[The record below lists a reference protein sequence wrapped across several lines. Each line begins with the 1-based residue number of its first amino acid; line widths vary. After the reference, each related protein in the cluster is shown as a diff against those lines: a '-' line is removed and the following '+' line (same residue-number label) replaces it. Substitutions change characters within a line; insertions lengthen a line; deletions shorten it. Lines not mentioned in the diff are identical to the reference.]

1 MIQVSGM
8 PFQPSDSWKPD
19 QIETTIIKAL
29 QKTPNIY
36 SFSSEKELLF
46 EVRSRKNI
54 ILSAKEMNDGESTFA
69 TFRTARCNPTYWQLT
84 RAGGFLLRRQ
94 TSPAAAIRDIFTNSE
109 QYKFECATACVIN
122 FYHGLLKTM
131 GDSSFSTLFPNL
143 YLYSWHTDDD
153 LGLYSNFVNHYI
165 PGDVVYFN
173 NPDVNPT
180 TPWFRGVNAIA
191 IGNDEFF
198 GHGFSIRTEEKMIEA
213 LNTKRKE
220 NSQQSAYL
228 TSLITR
234 PSFRPL
240 ARFSAGRTIHKTR
253 PFIVHH
259 NKTSVSFR
267 QYLYELTYRPK
278 Y

>member
-8 PFQPSDSWKPD
+8 PFQPSDSWKAD
-19 QIETTIIKAL
+19 STEMTIIEAL
-29 QKTPNIY
+29 QKTPNVY

-46 EVRSRKNI
+46 EVKSRKNI
-54 ILSAKEMNDGESTFA
+54 ISSAKEMDEGESTFA
-69 TFRTARCNPTYWQLT
+69 TFRTARCNPEYWQRT
-84 RAGGFLLRRQ
+84 TAGGFLLKRQ
-94 TSPAAAIRDIFTNSE
+94 VSPASAIRDIFSNSDL
-109 QYKFECATACVIN
+109 YKFECATACVIN

-131 GDSSFSTLFPNL
+131 GASSFSTLFPNL

-153 LGLYSNFVNHYI
+153 VGLYSFFANHYI

-191 IGNDEFF
+191 IGNEEFF
-198 GHGFSIRTEEKMIEA
+198 GHGFSIRTEDKMIEG
-213 LNTKRKE
+213 LNTKRKPD
-220 NSQQSAYL
+220 SQQSSYL
-228 TSLITR
+228 SGLITR
-234 PSFRPL
+234 PSFQPL
-240 ARFSAGRTIHKTR
+240 ARFSTGRTIHKTR

-267 QYLYELTYRPK
+267 QYLYELSYTPNH
-278 Y
+278 